1 MDDMETLLEE
11 LEMEMDDSLGHL
23 SGQLKNIQTGKATPA
38 MLSSVRVDYYGTP
51 TPLSQ
56 VANVNASDSKTL
68 VIKPWEKG
76 MLAPIEKGIFEANLG
91 VTPMND
97 GEVVRIILPPMTQ
110 ERRRD
115 LVKKAKEEGENTKV
129 SLRSIRQKAMSAI
142 KREVKNGYPED
153 AGKKLEGEVDSQTKN
168 FGGKVDKM
176 IEAKEK
182 DIMTI

>member
-11 LEMEMDDSLGHL
+11 LEMEMDDSLSHL

-68 VIKPWEKG
+68 VIKPWEKA

-142 KREVKNGYPED
+142 KKEVKNGYPED
-153 AGKKLEGEVDSQTKN
+153 AGKKLEGEVDSKTKS
-168 FGGKVDKM
+168 FAGKVEKM
-176 IEAKEK
+176 IEVKEK